1 MIRTRNRTV
10 YLKPKDPNFGSTIKD
25 YIDHPQRVYTND
37 TAVLNKE
44 NGFSEVQI
52 SMLVTKK
59 GERGDIKCSSTG
71 HCEHEQTIPL
81 ANTKK

>member
-1 MIRTRNRTV
+1 MKEQLLWLNMFLSEWLGYLYISMIRTRNRTV
-10 YLKPKDPNFGSTIKD
+10 YLKPKNPNFDSTIKD

-59 GERGDIKCSSTG
+59 VNEVT
-71 HCEHEQTIPL
+71 
-81 ANTKK
+81 